1 MVPCHNLM
9 TILCGQLNYNSD
21 GVYFKG
27 CYDGGGAAESNLG
40 RYLMAGCW
48 FVNGADGFHISW

>member
-1 MVPCHNLM
+1 M